1 MDHVALW
8 IDLESAVQSE
18 FREREAKYRLLT
30 RRVGSGDGS
39 GEPT

>member
-18 FREREAKYRLLT
+18 VREREAKYRLLT